1 VPSISL
7 ALPVILPPLPRF
19 GNVPA
24 LFAFGSATQQDYRS
38 DGTRLP
44 DAAEIDPV
52 SRAEVDSPFRNP
64 CPDGGDVSEISRL
77 DPMQDGNNSRRG
89 NRVQTVKPV
98 CERRTTVSG
107 DAFLD
112 LYHGKVTSTLLI
124 VKAQWLKLRFAEAG
138 GNGRWGDDP
147 GARNL
152 FSSSEFLDPP
162 QNQRYT

>member
-1 VPSISL
+1 
-7 ALPVILPPLPRF
+7 
-19 GNVPA
+19 
-24 LFAFGSATQQDYRS
+24 
-38 DGTRLP
+38 
-44 DAAEIDPV
+44 
-52 SRAEVDSPFRNP
+52 
-64 CPDGGDVSEISRL
+64 
-77 DPMQDGNNSRRG
+77 MQDGNKSRRG